1 MRSVGITIVRNEA
14 DIIEMFVRYHVKV
27 FDKLYVINHNSK
39 DDTGLI
45 LDKLVAEG
53 LPLVVLTEEIAWHC
67 QAEAMTALARN
78 VWRRDRPDW
87 IVPLD
92 GDEFLVGCDFDALR
106 TELPCP
112 EHVLFP
118 VWHNYTPT
126 EHDDAQETNVLR
138 RIKYKNSKINTN
150 QHKVIIPG
158 YMMGVDGTYLPEGNH
173 ELYYKDGSPVSYSLA
188 RSAYIAHFPVRS
200 VEQVQRKAFVGWP
213 SKLANPLN
221 NGKSP
226 DWSHWKLFY
235 DKFKNK
241 ETLTLKE
248 MQSLAMGYTTDQNP
262 GEMETVEQAVEI
274 DPGMDNKYP
283 PAPYPPLRALADTA
297 ELLAFN
303 FMLSHHTGEKCCPN
317 GGHKTPCPAP
327 CT

>member
-1 MRSVGITIVRNEA
+1 MRSVGISIVRNEA
-14 DIIEMFVRYHVKV
+14 DIIEMFVRYHVAI
-27 FDKLYVINHNSK
+27 FDKLYVIDHNSK
-39 DDTGLI
+39 DDTRSI
-45 LDKLVAEG
+45 LDKLTAEG

-78 VWRRDRPDW
+78 VWKWDRPDW

-92 GDEFLVGCDFDALR
+92 ADEFLVNCNFDDM
-106 TELPCP
+106 PHG
-112 EHVLFP
+112 EHVFFP

-126 EHDDAQETNVLR
+126 EYDDPNESNVLR

-150 QHKVIIPG
+150 QHKVIIPA
-158 YMMGVDGTYLPEGNH
+158 YLMGIEGTYLPEGNH
-173 ELYYKDGSPVSYSLA
+173 ELYYKDGTPVSYSLA
-188 RSAYIAHFPVRS
+188 KDAYIAHFPVRS

-226 DWSHWKLFY
+226 DWSHWKFFY

-241 ETLTLKE
+241 ETLTLAE
-248 MQSLAMGYTTDQNP
+248 IQSLAMGYTTDQNP
-262 GEMETVEQAVEI
+262 GEMEAVEQPVEI
-274 DPGMDNKYP
+274 EPGMDNKYP
-283 PAPYPPLRALADTA
+283 PTPYPPLRALADTA

-317 GGHKTPCPAP
+317 GDPSTLCPGRR
-327 CT
+327 T